1 MIWFY
6 RLLYIPGLVVA
17 LPYYLLRMWRRGGY
31 RKDFQHRFGRG
42 RRLPAPAQGK
52 KRVWLQAVS
61 VGEVLAIGPLI
72 DALQR
77 KGDVEIVLTTT
88 TSTGYAE
95 ARKRYQD
102 KVFSTG
108 IFPLDF
114 WLFSRT
120 AWKRIQPDAVILTE
134 SELWPEHLHQAARRR
149 VPTFLINARMSDT
162 SFGRYQKVRCLA
174 ARLFRKLSHIFAA
187 SDLDQQRLIAL
198 GADANRVTCTGNIK
212 FDVAL
217 PRPLDLPGKRALR
230 KELGF
235 PENDLV
241 LLGSSTWPGEEALL
255 LKIQQQVL
263 NSGGNCSLLLV
274 PRHAERGPEL
284 ARLLSEQSLPWH
296 QRSRSGAPTRTVRI
310 HLADTTGELTRLS
323 QAADLAFIGK
333 SLPPNAGGQTPIEA
347 AGLGIP
353 IVMGPKMGNF
363 KAVARSLVRNGAA
376 LQVENGDALSKEII
390 RLLEDPAARTQ
401 MSEAGRKW
409 HARNTGSSARIAE
422 CIRVDLQDEGS
433 SHEGLL

>member
-6 RLLYIPGLVVA
+6 RFLYIPGLVVA

-31 RKDFQHRFGRG
+31 RKDFQHRFGRF

-61 VGEVLAIGPLI
+61 VGEVLAIGPLVE
-72 DALQR
+72 ALQR
-77 KGDVEIVLTTT
+77 NGDVEIVLTTT

-95 ARKRYQD
+95 AQKRYQD
-102 KVFSTG
+102 QVFSTG

-134 SELWPEHLHQAARRR
+134 SELWPEHLHQARRQK

-162 SFGRYQKVRCLA
+162 SFRRYQKVRCLA
-174 ARLFRKLSHIFAA
+174 ARLFGKLDHIFAA
-187 SDLDQQRLIAL
+187 SDLDQQRLIEL
-198 GADANRVTCTGNIK
+198 GADANKVTCTGNIK
-212 FDVAL
+212 FDVAI
-217 PRPLDLPGKRALR
+217 PQALDLAGKQALR
-230 KELGF
+230 RELGF

-255 LKIQQQVL
+255 LEAHKQVL
-263 NSGGNCSLLLV
+263 DAGINCSLLLV
-274 PRHAERGPEL
+274 PRHAERGPEI
-284 ARLLSEQSLPWH
+284 ARRLNEQSLPWH
-296 QRSRSGAPTRTVRI
+296 QRSRSHMPDQTVRI

-353 IVMGPKMGNF
+353 ILMGPKMNNF

-376 LQVENGDALSKEII
+376 LSVEDSDALTKAII
-390 RLLEDPAARTQ
+390 RLLQDPDARAK
-401 MSEAGRKW
+401 MSEAGRQW
-409 HARNTGSSARIAE
+409 HRSNQGSSARIAE
-422 CIRVDLQDEGS
+422 SIRVDLRDEDS
-433 SHEGLL
+433 